1 MVHLYFK
8 HVLLLCRDVDKK
20 IKVVLGSTPPS
31 KAFFR
36 LNQLFLEEFKNK
48 IKYLMK
54 RNYIRTSKSPY
65 GALVLFEDKNNNI
78 KSCHLCFFGVG
89 KLWIILMESIL
100 GLKIMKK

>member
-8 HVLLLCRDVDKK
+8 HVLLLCRDVDQK

-31 KAFFR
+31 NAVFR

-54 RNYIRTSKSPY
+54 RNYIRISKHLILPWFCLRTKITTLN
-65 GALVLFEDKNNNI
+65 LVIYVFLE
-78 KSCHLCFFGVG
+78 
-89 KLWIILMESIL
+89 
-100 GLKIMKK
+100 